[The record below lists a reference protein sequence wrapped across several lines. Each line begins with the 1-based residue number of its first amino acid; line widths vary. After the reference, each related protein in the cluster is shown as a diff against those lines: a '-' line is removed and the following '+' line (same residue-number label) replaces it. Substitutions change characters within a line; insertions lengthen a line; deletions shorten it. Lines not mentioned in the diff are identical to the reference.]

1 MPKENKTKY
10 AILGLLS
17 LAPMSGYDIKK
28 MTDSSISNFWQ
39 ENYGHI
45 YPVLRH
51 MESQGLVTVD
61 VSRGKGKPD
70 RKVYSITDE
79 GKRQLTE
86 WLTLPPGGEP
96 KRNEFL
102 LKLFFSN
109 LIPRDSIIEKIRQ
122 ERSYREELLERYT
135 RIERRLAEYETAGDE
150 SPLTLWLSTVRY
162 GIAVSRAIAGWCDDT
177 EKRLTR
183 KKNGEVHGSN

>member
-28 MTDSSISNFWQ
+28 MTLSSISNFWQ

-45 YPVLRH
+45 YPVLRR

-61 VSRGKGKPD
+61 ISKGKGKPD
-70 RKVYSITDE
+70 RKVYSITE
-79 GKRQLTE
+79 QGRRQLAV
-86 WLTLPPGGEP
+86 WLDLAPDSEP

-102 LKLFFSN
+102 LKVFFGH
-109 LIPRDSIIEKIRQ
+109 LIPANSIIGKIRE
-122 ERSYREELLERYT
+122 ERSRREELLERLT
-135 RIERRLAEYETAGDE
+135 GIEQQMSEYEETSSE
-150 SPLTLWLSTVRY
+150 NLLTLWLSTVRY
-162 GIAVSRAIAGWCDDT
+162 GITVSHAIIGWCDET
-177 EKRLTR
+177 EINLAR
-183 KKNGEVHGSN
+183 KNKG